1 MLKYKYKARD
11 KSGNLKEGEVEAT
24 DESTAAGLIRKRNL
38 YPISIRPLHGGLLG
52 FLRFGDSLSGRAV
65 TDLTRQLAT
74 MISAGLPITQSLIV
88 LRNQNKSETM
98 QRILAQIHAD
108 VEGGESLSSAMSKH
122 PNSFNSTYIALIKSG
137 ELGGV
142 LDKVLVRL
150 ADNLE
155 KDQEFKAKVRTAMIY
170 PIIIIIGMVIVAFIM
185 VTFVIPKMTD
195 LYEEFEADLPLPTKI
210 LLGIS
215 DTVTTLWPLFLAG
228 LVGITVFMLWYK
240 ETEAGRKRIDEFM
253 LNIPIFGEL
262 QRQIVLTEIT
272 RTLSLMIG
280 SGVSILDGINITA
293 QSVGNSIISNA
304 LAVAGKDIE
313 RGFPVSYAFTK
324 HTEAFPFI
332 LGQMMSVGEETGKM
346 DEVLGKV
353 SHVFEVES
361 EQKLKAA
368 TNAIEPL
375 IMIVLGVGVAF
386 LVIAV
391 ILPIYNLTSSF

>member
-11 KSGNLKEGEVEAT
+11 NSGNLKTGEVEAT
-24 DESTAAGLIRKRNL
+24 DETTAAGLIRKRNL
-38 YPISIRPLHGGLLG
+38 YPISIKPAQGGLLG
-52 FLRFGDSLSGRAV
+52 FLKIGDSLSGKTV
-65 TDLTRQLAT
+65 TGLTRQLAT
-74 MISAGLPITQSLIV
+74 MIAAGLPITQALIV
-88 LRNQNKSETM
+88 LRNQNSNQTL

-108 VEGGESLSSAMSKH
+108 VEGGESLSTAMSKH
-122 PNSFNSTYIALIKSG
+122 PKSFNNTYIALVKSG

-155 KDQEFKAKVRTAMIY
+155 KDQEFKSKVKAAMIY
-170 PIIIIIGMVIVAFIM
+170 PIIIILGMVAVSFIM
-185 VTFVIPKMTD
+185 ITFVIPKMTE
-195 LYEEFEADLPLPTKI
+195 LYDEFDAELPLPTKL
-210 LLGIS
+210 LLGFS
-215 DTVTTLWPLFLAG
+215 EAFNNLWPVFIVIGVG
-228 LVGITVFMLWYK
+228 LVVFLLWYK
-240 ETEAGRKRIDEFM
+240 ETPTGKRKIDSLV
-253 LNIPIFGEL
+253 LNIPIFGDL
-262 QRQIVLTEIT
+262 QRQIILTEIT

-280 SGVSILDGINITA
+280 SGVSILDGINITS
-293 QSVGNSIISNA
+293 QSVKNSIIADA
-304 LAVAGKDIE
+304 LADVGKDIE
-313 RGFPVSYAFTK
+313 RGFPVSYTFTR
-324 HTEAFPFI
+324 HTDAFPFI
-332 LGQMMSVGEETGKM
+332 LGQMVSVGEETGKM

-361 EQKLKAA
+361 EQRLKAA